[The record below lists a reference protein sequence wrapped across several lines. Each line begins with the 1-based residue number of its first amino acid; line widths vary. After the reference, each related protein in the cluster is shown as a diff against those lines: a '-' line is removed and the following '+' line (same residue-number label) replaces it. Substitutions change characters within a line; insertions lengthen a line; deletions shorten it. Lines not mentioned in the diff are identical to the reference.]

1 MQGVSGFQ
9 VVLKFM
15 RWQNLE
21 MKFIAFDLETTGTFA
36 GIDRIV
42 EIGMVRFE
50 NGNPVDKFACLV
62 DPQIHI
68 PEAASRVNGITD
80 DMVEGKPTIESLL
93 DPITEYCK
101 DDVLVAHNANFDF
114 QFLLAD
120 FKKFNTIAPNGLIF
134 DTLPLSRKVFPGLM
148 SYKLATVAKHLN
160 IVTDVL
166 HRADDDAKYCGYVFQ
181 NILKRLYQDM
191 EPDWNDL
198 VQVSGR
204 PAMKFPVIEKELKQL
219 DLFGNL

>member
-1 MQGVSGFQ
+1 
-9 VVLKFM
+9 M
-15 RWQNLE
+15 R
-21 MKFIAFDLETTGTFA
+21 FIAFDLETTGTFA

-42 EIGMVRFE
+42 ELGMVRFE
-50 NGNPVDKFACLV
+50 NGKPIDKLAHLI

-68 PEAASRVNGITD
+68 PEAASKINGISNE
-80 DMVEGKPTIESLL
+80 MVKGMPTIESLL
-93 DPITEYCK
+93 ETITEYCG

-120 FKKFNTIAPNGLIF
+120 FKKYNTVAPKGLIF

-148 SYKLATVAKHLN
+148 SYKLATVAKHLS
-160 IVTDVL
+160 IETGVL

-181 NILKRLYQDM
+181 QILERLYQGN
-191 EPDWNDL
+191 EPDWRDL
-198 VQVSGR
+198 VQISGR
-204 PAMKFPVIEKELKQL
+204 PEMRFPIIEKELKQL

>member
-1 MQGVSGFQ
+1 MQGVSAFQ
-9 VVLKFM
+9 VVPQDLK
-15 RWQNLE
+15 WQNLI
-21 MKFIAFDLETTGTFA
+21 MRFIAFDLETTGVFA

-42 EIGMVRFE
+42 EVGMVRFE
-50 NGNPVDKFACLV
+50 NGKPVDKFACLV

-68 PEAASRVNGITD
+68 PEAASRINGISN
-80 DMVEGKPTIESLL
+80 DMVKGKPTIESLL
-93 DPITEYCK
+93 QPITEYCEN
-101 DDVLVAHNANFDF
+101 DVLVAHNSNFDF

-120 FKKFNTIAPNGLIF
+120 FKKFNVTAPTGLIF

-160 IVTDVL
+160 IMTDVL
-166 HRADDDAKYCGYVFQ
+166 HRADDDARYCGYVFQ
-181 NILKRLYQDM
+181 QILERLYQGQ

-204 PAMKFPVIEKELKQL
+204 PEMRFPVIEKELKQL
-219 DLFGNL
+219 DLFGQI

>member
-1 MQGVSGFQ
+1 MQGVSGFG
-9 VVLKFM
+9 VVPTNIK
-15 RWQNLE
+15 WQNLN

-50 NGNPVDKFACLV
+50 NGKPIDKFACLV
-62 DPQIHI
+62 DPLIHI

-80 DMVEGKPTIESLL
+80 DMVKGKPTIETLL
-93 DPITEYCK
+93 EPLTEYCGN
-101 DDVLVAHNANFDF
+101 DVLVAHNANFDY

-120 FKKFNTIAPNGLIF
+120 FKKFNVSGPIGLIF

-160 IVTDVL
+160 INTDVL

-181 NILKRLYQDM
+181 NILERLYPGQ

-204 PAMKFPVIEKELKQL
+204 PELRFPLIEKELKQL
-219 DLFGNL
+219 DLFAGL